1 MGRDAAV
8 RWFLMEPGGEE
19 RMSDR
24 ADVVRK
30 TLRRFAAAE
39 IRLLVEEAE
48 RVEDHELVED
58 RHDVLDRLKL
68 PAVRHVLH

>member
-1 MGRDAAV
+1 
-8 RWFLMEPGGEE
+8 
-19 RMSDR
+19 MSDR

-48 RVEDHELVED
+48 RVEDRELVED
-58 RHDVLDRLKL
+58 LHDVLDRLKL
-68 PAVRHVLH
+68 PAVGHVLH